1 MDLEQI
7 VKLISPVVFVLI
19 WLYSVVYGDG
29 QKATTKTSS
38 PVFTPPRRP
47 QPVRTATSGTAKAAE
62 SASES
67 RFDWGNVIQ
76 DQTKQPF
83 GAAEPSMSQALAAMK
98 ATTEARAKA
107 KKRAESRAQAQAQA
121 TEKAQAVA
129 KAAAAKAESKAQQ
142 VFKDFTPADNMAP
155 PPQANLAHL
164 VPEHFSEMHLDQA
177 IQMPKYGAPLQPIA
191 RPTHMNDL
199 VSRLRQPQAG
209 RDAMIY
215 SIVLGEPKSKS
226 NRSTG

>member
-29 QKATTKTSS
+29 QKATKTSS

-47 QPVRTATSGTAKAAE
+47 QPERTAASGTAKAAE

-76 DQTKQPF
+76 DQPKQPF

-226 NRSTG
+226 NRITG

>member
-19 WLYSVVYGDG
+19 WLYSAVYGDG

-47 QPVRTATSGTAKAAE
+47 QPERTAASGTAKAAE

-76 DQTKQPF
+76 EQPKQPF
-83 GAAEPSMSQALAAMK
+83 GAAEPSMSQTQATTK
-98 ATTEARAKA
+98 ATIEAWAKA
-107 KKRAESRAQAQAQA
+107 RQRAESRAQAQAQA
-121 TEKAQAVA
+121 AEKAQAVA
-129 KAAAAKAESKAQQ
+129 KAAAVKAESKAQQ

-191 RPTHMNDL
+191 KPTHMNDL

>member
-19 WLYSVVYGDG
+19 WLYSAVYGDG
-29 QKATTKTSS
+29 QKATKTSS

-47 QPVRTATSGTAKAAE
+47 QPDRTAASGTAKAAE

-76 DQTKQPF
+76 DQPKQPS

-121 TEKAQAVA
+121 AEKAQAVA

-191 RPTHMNDL
+191 KPTYMNDL